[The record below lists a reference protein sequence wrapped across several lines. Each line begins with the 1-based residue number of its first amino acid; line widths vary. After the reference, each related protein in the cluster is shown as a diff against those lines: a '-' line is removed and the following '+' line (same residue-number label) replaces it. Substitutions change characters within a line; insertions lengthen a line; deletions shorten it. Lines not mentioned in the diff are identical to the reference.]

1 MATVVQTISNA
12 EMITRLGN
20 AALMLRYHKKVVMK
34 PGVLRAS
41 GWKPS
46 DVIKF
51 LLDELYAMESVVD
64 EGFGDEV
71 IWKVC
76 ITRRPEDHA
85 FVIQATCIG

>member
-12 EMITRLGN
+12 EMITRLGH
-20 AALMLRYHKKVVMK
+20 AAGMLRYHKKVVMK

-41 GWKPS
+41 GWTPS

-51 LLDELYAMESVVD
+51 LLEELNLMESVVD

-71 IWKVC
+71 IWKVW
-76 ITRRPEDHA
+76 ITRRPEDHC
-85 FVIQATCIG
+85 FVIEASSR

>member
-12 EMITRLGN
+12 EMITRLGH
-20 AALMLRYHKKVVMK
+20 AAGMLRYHKKVVMK

-51 LLDELYAMESVVD
+51 LLDE
-64 EGFGDEV
+64 V
-71 IWKVC
+71 IWKVW
-76 ITRRPEDHA
+76 ITRRPEDHC
-85 FVIQATCIG
+85 FVIEASSR